1 LAIASRLLGELLAC
15 SSNPDSTNVL
25 SGRPSEPEAF
35 SSTVTVVTLGI
46 TRCRTGTFW
55 IQVMKESQE
64 MTATD
69 SGIQEM
75 KESATL

>member
-1 LAIASRLLGELLAC
+1 MGGPANRKHSA
-15 SSNPDSTNVL
+15 P
-25 SGRPSEPEAF
+25 
-35 SSTVTVVTLGI
+35 VTVVTLGI

-64 MTATD
+64 IQLPIP
-69 SGIQEM
+69 GIQEM